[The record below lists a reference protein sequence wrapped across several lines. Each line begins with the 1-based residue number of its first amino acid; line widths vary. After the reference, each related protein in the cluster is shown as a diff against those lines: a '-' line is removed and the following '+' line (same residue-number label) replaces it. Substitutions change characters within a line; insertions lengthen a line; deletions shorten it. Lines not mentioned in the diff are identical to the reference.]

1 MRKIL
6 IKDSLNNIPYYIS
19 HNLQKNVRRTEEKPL
34 ENIIWG
40 QFGAKLTFTY
50 ENKQHWHLIST
61 RWT

>member
-19 HNLQKNVRRTEEKPL
+19 HNWQENLGRTEEKSL

-40 QFGAKLTFTY
+40 QFRAKFTFAY
-50 ENKQHWHLIST
+50 ANKQNWHLMSF